1 MSREEAWQLLCEW
14 TQSENLRRH
23 ALAVEACMA
32 HYARLFGED
41 EELWRVVGL
50 LHDLD
55 YERFPSLEEHPFRAM
70 EYLRARG
77 VPEVI
82 VRAVGAHADHTGIP
96 RQSRL
101 EHAIFA
107 CDEISGFIIAVALVR
122 PNRSLD
128 EVDVRAVLK
137 KMKDKAFARGVNRE
151 DLLRGAEELGLP
163 FEAHVQHVIHAL
175 KPIASQL
182 GLSTSAA
189 SGAE

>member
-1 MSREEAWQLLCEW
+1 MTREEAWQLLCEW
-14 TQSENLRRH
+14 THSENLRRH

-50 LHDLD
+50 LHDMD

-70 EYLRARG
+70 AYLRARG
-77 VPEVI
+77 VPDVI

-96 RQSRL
+96 RQSQL

-151 DLLRGAEELGLP
+151 DLLRGAAELGLS
-163 FEAHVQHVIHAL
+163 FEEHVQNVIDAL

-182 GLSTSAA
+182 GLSAGSA
-189 SGAE
+189 SGAG